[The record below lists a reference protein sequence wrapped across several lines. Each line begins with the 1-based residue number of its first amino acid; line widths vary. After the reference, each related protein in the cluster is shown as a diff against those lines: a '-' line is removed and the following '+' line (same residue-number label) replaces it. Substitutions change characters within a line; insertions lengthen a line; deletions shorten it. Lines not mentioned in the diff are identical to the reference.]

1 MRVPVAPSIMAQ
13 RAGSL
18 PVSRSLPAGIATAA
32 WKNTQT
38 VIIQEM

>member
-1 MRVPVAPSIMAQ
+1 MPVAPSIIAQ

-38 VIIQEM
+38 VIIQ